1 MLKKLTVETK
11 EKVEFVEITDQIKN
25 LVDESGVASGVLQIF
40 IPHDEA
46 AVTMMGTGNKNIAGD
61 IKFEV
66 NKLDDDFGHI
76 ESDVSAAHFKSSLL
90 GVDISFII
98 DGGEL
103 LLGPTQGI
111 YLTDFMGPAERE
123 VLVKILEG

>member
-11 EKVEFVEITDQIKN
+11 EEVEFVEITDDVKEI
-25 LVDESGVASGVLQIF
+25 VDESGVEEGILQVF
-40 IPHDEA
+40 VPHDSA
-46 AVTMMGTGNKNIAGD
+46 AVTMMGTKNTEIAKD
-61 IKFEV
+61 VRFEI

-76 ESDVSAAHFKSSLL
+76 ESTTSAAHFKSSLF
-90 GVDISFII
+90 GVDLAFII

-111 YLTDFMGPAERE
+111 YLTDFKGPAERT
-123 VLVKILEG
+123 VLLKILEG